1 MSSSF
6 SLSPVGKGIL
16 RCTHTGSFSHED
28 IQALATFFH
37 DYHGK
42 LLIDLTGSTGEECAI
57 HIKNF
62 RPIMPITAIFG
73 SDLDLTT
80 LELPESYFSYF
91 AHEVKWFESEDE
103 ALKWLHNK

>member
-57 HIKNF
+57 HIRKFPTNHAYYCNF
-62 RPIMPITAIFG
+62 RF
-73 SDLDLTT
+73 
-80 LELPESYFSYF
+80 
-91 AHEVKWFESEDE
+91 
-103 ALKWLHNK
+103 